1 MTGKNAIIGDPSLIW
16 KTPSYIINVVNPN
29 DAINDKCSYTKK
41 MDYFYS
47 VRKMKV

>member
-1 MTGKNAIIGDPSLIW
+1 MMNNTVGKIERIRG
-16 KTPSYIINVVNPN
+16 
-29 DAINDKCSYTKK
+29 CSYTKK